1 MTVTLNVSKFSC
13 IEKAQ
18 IEIFPLTVIIGPQ
31 ASGKSVVSKLNFFF
45 VNLWAEQFSALED
58 GKDIDGF
65 KEIVKEKFNQY
76 FPCPAWGGSK
86 FSIDFA
92 AGKWGIKITRLSR
105 KGVVKDDLRIT
116 FSAFFTSHFETI
128 SKRYKT
134 VRKKSSD
141 SVEFDMMDLSWEIR
155 ESSEKILTKELGR
168 DFFPFQLF
176 IPAGRSFFTNAG
188 KAVTLLEQ
196 GNMVDPFIARFGR
209 YYASARDRL
218 IFTRRTETSVAQ
230 KTFDTLTRE
239 LLGGTPKRER
249 SLEYLESKDGRK
261 IPFMVMSSG
270 QQELMPLVMALKSWS
285 PFSRRRTG
293 SILYIEEPEAHLFP
307 SGQSK
312 FVELIALLMG
322 ESATRRN
329 AVFITTHSPYVLAK
343 LNNLIKAGQLASS
356 TPTAAKDIEKIIP
369 KHAWMMP
376 GDVRCYG
383 MDNGTLHD
391 ITDESGLI
399 DAEYLDGVSG
409 TISEEFNKLLA
420 AEFRDVKGLSR
431 G

>member
-1 MTVTLNVSKFSC
+1 
-13 IEKAQ
+13 
-18 IEIFPLTVIIGPQ
+18 
-31 ASGKSVVSKLNFFF
+31 
-45 VNLWAEQFSALED
+45 
-58 GKDIDGF
+58 
-65 KEIVKEKFNQY
+65 
-76 FPCPAWGGSK
+76 
-86 FSIDFA
+86 
-92 AGKWGIKITRLSR
+92 
-105 KGVVKDDLRIT
+105 
-116 FSAFFTSHFETI
+116 
-128 SKRYKT
+128 
-134 VRKKSSD
+134 
-141 SVEFDMMDLSWEIR
+141 
-155 ESSEKILTKELGR
+155 
-168 DFFPFQLF
+168 
-176 IPAGRSFFTNAG
+176 
-188 KAVTLLEQ
+188 
-196 GNMVDPFIARFGR
+196 
-209 YYASARDRL
+209 
-218 IFTRRTETSVAQ
+218 
-230 KTFDTLTRE
+230 
-239 LLGGTPKRER
+239 
-249 SLEYLESKDGRK
+249 
-261 IPFMVMSSG
+261 MVMSSG